1 VMAGQGDETAAGT
14 TGAGNMGA
22 SHADREQVI
31 RLSDIQEREHGE
43 STLELTR
50 LGPAGL
56 ETLDTLINQPRT
68 RPGPPGGPGVGCDAG

>member
-1 VMAGQGDETAAGT
+1 MALRFLVSFGVGEVFVMAGQGDETAAGT
-14 TGAGNMGA
+14 TGAGNLVA
-22 SHADREQVI
+22 SHET
-31 RLSDIQEREHGE
+31 
-43 STLELTR
+43 TLELTR